1 MIHWNCEHWPAK
13 LWQMFTKHCLVRES
27 NLIEITMHIHPY
39 TILAGNQ
46 QKVLWLMA
54 SYFNGIQTILTCNFS
69 LCSLTLLCY
78 HIYAVQQKSI
88 LPLGQWIRSQRTST
102 SAFVTR
108 RKQWD
113 TLDNETLNLS
123 EISLEL
129 SWLANAHSPMAI
141 CFWGSI
147 RGLPNEFSFG
157 KCSLGASNWQSISNV
172 EGDRRK
178 WLLKTSPWY
187 RGTVSSK

>member
-1 MIHWNCEHWPAK
+1 MSDFPRFRVFGFGVIFRRSFIPPFRV
-13 LWQMFTKHCLVRES
+13 LGSPTKS
-27 NLIEITMHIHPY
+27 T
-39 TILAGNQ
+39 LAYGI
-46 QKVLWLMA
+46 VF
-54 SYFNGIQTILTCNFS
+54 YGIQTILTCNFS

-78 HIYAVQQKSI
+78 HIYAVEQKSI

-108 RKQWD
+108 RKQRD

-123 EISLEL
+123 KISLEL
-129 SWLANAHSPMAI
+129 SWLANAHSPMVI

-157 KCSLGASNWQSISNV
+157 KCSLGASHWQSISNV

-178 WLLKTSPWY
+178 WLLKTLP
-187 RGTVSSK
+187 

>member
-1 MIHWNCEHWPAK
+1 
-13 LWQMFTKHCLVRES
+13 MFTKHCLVRES
-27 NLIEITMHIHPY
+27 NLIEITTHIHSY

-46 QKVLWLMA
+46 QKILWLMA
-54 SYFNGIQTILTCNFS
+54 SNFNGIQTILTCSFS

-88 LPLGQWIRSQRTST
+88 LPLGQWIRSQQTST

-108 RKQWD
+108 RKQRD
-113 TLDNETLNLS
+113 TLDNERLNLS

-141 CFWGSI
+141 CFWGSL
-147 RGLPNEFSFG
+147 RGRPNEFSFG

-172 EGDRRK
+172 EGDR
-178 WLLKTSPWY
+178 
-187 RGTVSSK
+187 